1 VKPLSLTRR
10 MRRALGFLTTLG
22 TVGAIAPTAF
32 AGPVVDVGASW
43 TSIQSQSGPF
53 TTSDGGNTISAPG
66 GGASIPAGSHLQT
79 LYCNQYGANTQLVG
93 ATVRRVR
100 WHATANDITAF
111 MRIQGPD
118 GVDLHN
124 RYLYNQQ
131 LATEMQK
138 DTVYDDAVTFPAGQC
153 FYGGIYAGAATNN
166 LGFTTLVTNQIQS
179 VKVEDLQGPAV
190 ANPTSSTQW
199 FTGDVANIEWD
210 QSDNQFLRGNTY
222 AQIVGGGTT
231 DLGNTG
237 NGHVG
242 TFVGVGTLTDGQH
255 QICAYRSAQSA
266 LWATAG
272 ACTVFKL
279 DRSAPGTPA
288 IALTPDTGG
297 GWTNQDVTI
306 TTAQTNDGTGSGWN
320 RNQLNVGGTGWAD
333 GALSVV
339 RTTEG
344 DSSVAARAVDAAGLV
359 SAPSQ
364 TRQVRID
371 KTPPTAAL
379 TVDGQ
384 SAPGLVSLSTGATA
398 DALSGLRSFAVHLG
412 TSNGPIVATS
422 APELID
428 LGQSAPAK
436 NAGTTRFVLV
446 AQDNAGN
453 VATATSPAV
462 RLDAIAP
469 SATLAPLTS
478 GWVRD
483 FALAAGSDNR
493 LDVTLSDNTPEGLG
507 LVEVQMR
514 QGAGAWQNVATYN
527 QAGGTALGQ
536 GRHHL
541 APDVSVAAIQDG
553 TAEVRVVAHDPT
565 FSTLLAATDPQSV
578 HIDRLSPDASDL
590 SGWMSQP
597 TGVAGKYTLTLPT
610 LADATSGLATV
621 EVFAN
626 SNPSGLQGEAGFAL
640 AGATTTPTGTVTV
653 TADLTG
659 MAAGIHATRIRATDR
674 AGNVF
679 VTTGP
684 VVVLDT
690 SAPTV
695 SPLAIAGNGIVSFTL
710 SDAGGFGAC
719 PVRIELNGPGTNA
732 AWRNVFE
739 QAAGTLPGGFSFQLP
754 MSGLAN
760 GDYSVRTTV
769 CDAAGNTSTQTK
781 VFTWTGGPSLAIPA
795 SANAAPPTPLAVNQV
810 TQLSADG
817 QVATRVVGGRI
828 LPVIRGLYNRPF
840 VLRGQLQRADGT
852 PLVGAG
858 LELRDSAGRYITGA
872 RTDGLGAF
880 AIPARATIGGIWTVN
895 QVGQTDRTSAALL
908 EVKPIVNVAMKMTGG
923 PGGSRRL
930 VVTGRL
936 TPQAGAYNKAL
947 QLQWRDPSNGKWRP
961 AVNGRVAKN
970 GRFRIVYQFRRPGGY
985 RVTFRVAVPTD
996 NGWPYLATNSR
1007 GVSLKVS

>member
-1 VKPLSLTRR
+1 MKPLSLARR
-10 MRRALGFLTTLG
+10 MRRALGLLTTIG
-22 TVGAIAPTAF
+22 TAGVLTSTAL

-43 TSIQSQSGPF
+43 TSISSQSGPF
-53 TTSDGGNTISAPG
+53 TTPDGGNTITAPG
-66 GGASIPAGSHLQT
+66 GGGSIPAGSHLQT

-124 RYLYNQQ
+124 RYLYNQL
-131 LATEMQK
+131 LAPEMQK
-138 DTVYDDAVTFPAGQC
+138 DAIYDDAVTFPAGQC
-153 FYGGIYAGAATNN
+153 FYGGIYAGSTTTN

-199 FTGDVANIEWD
+199 FTGNVANIEWD
-210 QSDNQFLRGNTY
+210 QSDNQFLRGNTF

-231 DLGNTG
+231 DLGDTA

-242 TFVGVGTLTDGQH
+242 TFVGVGSLTDGQH
-255 QICAYRSAQSA
+255 QICAHRSAQSA
-266 LWATAG
+266 LWAIAS

-279 DRSAPGTPA
+279 DRTAPGIPA

-306 TTAQTNDGTGSGWN
+306 TTAQTGDGTGSGWN
-320 RNQLNVGGTGWAD
+320 RNQLNIGGAGWTD
-333 GALSVV
+333 GPLSVV

-344 DSSVAARAVDAAGLV
+344 DTAVTARAVDAAGLV
-359 SAPSQ
+359 SAQSQ
-364 TRQVRID
+364 SRQIRID
-371 KTPPTAAL
+371 KTPPTAVL
-379 TVDGQ
+379 TVAGQ
-384 SAPGLVSLSTGATA
+384 SGPGLVSLSTGATA
-398 DALSGLRSFAVHLG
+398 DALSGLKSFAVHLG

-422 APELID
+422 APELVDI
-428 LGQSAPAK
+428 GQAAPAT
-436 NAGTTRFVLV
+436 NAGTTKFVLV

-453 VATATSPAV
+453 TATATSPTV

-469 SATLAPLTS
+469 SATLAPVAS

-483 FALAAGSDNR
+483 FALAPGADNR
-493 LDVTLSDNTPEGLG
+493 LSVALSDNTPDGLG

-514 QGAGAWQNVATYN
+514 QGTAAWQNVAVYN
-527 QAGGTALGQ
+527 QPPGPILAQGQ
-536 GRHHL
+536 HHL
-541 APDVSVAAIQDG
+541 APDVTAAAIVDG
-553 TAEVRVVAHDPT
+553 QAEVRVVAHDLT
-565 FSTLLAATDPQSV
+565 FPSLQTATDPQTV
-578 HIDRLSPDASDL
+578 RIDRVSPDASDL
-590 SGWMSQP
+590 SGWSASP
-597 TGVAGKYTLTLPT
+597 AGLAGRYTLTLPT
-610 LADATSGLATV
+610 LADATSGLASV

-626 SNPSGLQGEAGFAL
+626 SNPSGLQTEAGFVL
-640 AGATTTPTGTVTV
+640 AGATQDPTGTVTV
-653 TADLTG
+653 TADLSG
-659 MAAGIHATRIRATDR
+659 LAAGIHATRIRATDR
-674 AGNVF
+674 AGNVY
-679 VTTGP
+679 VTSGP

-690 SAPTV
+690 AAPTV
-695 SPLAIAGNGIVSFTL
+695 GPVAISGNGVVTFTL

-719 PVRIELNGPGTNA
+719 PVLIELNGPGTNA

-739 QAAGTLPGGFSFQLP
+739 QAAGTLPAGFSFQLP
-754 MSGLAN
+754 MSGMVN

-769 CDAAGNTSTQTK
+769 CDAAGNTSVQTK
-781 VFTWTGGPSLAIPA
+781 VFTWAGGPSLSVPA
-795 SANAAPPTPLAVNQV
+795 SANALPPTPIVHNQI

-817 QVATRVVGGRI
+817 QVSTRLVGGRI
-828 LPVIRGLYNRPF
+828 LPVVRGIYNRPF
-840 VLRGQLQRADGT
+840 VLRGQLQRPDGT
-852 PLVGAG
+852 ALVGAG
-858 LELRDSAGRYITGA
+858 LELRDSSGRYITGG
-872 RTDGLGAF
+872 RTDSLGAF
-880 AIPARATIGGIWTVN
+880 AIPARATIGGVWTVN
-895 QVGQTDRTSAALL
+895 QVGQSDRMSAALL
-908 EVKPIVNVAMKMTGG
+908 EVTPIVGVTMKMTRGT
-923 PGGSRRL
+923 GGSRKL

-947 QLQWRDPSNGKWRP
+947 QLQWRDPANGRWRP

-1007 GVSLKVS
+1007 GVTLRVS